1 MTKREAPKEG
11 LDFAEER
18 ELQLLD
24 CSGLQCPGPIMKVN
38 EAMGRMKDREVLKVS
53 ATDMGFSKDIVS
65 WCKST
70 GNTFLKAERQEK
82 QNIVYIQKG
91 REEAELKVKY
101 GIYGQK
107 LENIIVVKPISDKE
121 LEKYMISIK

>member
-1 MTKREAPKEG
+1 M
-11 LDFAEER
+11 
-18 ELQLLD
+18 D

-38 EAMGRMKDREVLKVS
+38 EAMGKMKDREVLKVS

-91 REEAELKVKY
+91 REKEENLQASSITPEGKTLIVFSGDLDNEAFQNEH
-101 GIYGQK
+101 GG
-107 LENIIVVKPISDKE
+107 NGNSHD
-121 LEKYMISIK
+121 EKGYE